1 MRKSEKKGEIQPI
14 FVSVATNQ
22 GKVRTVNEDNFYA
35 DILGVRPEET
45 ICGHRLLKHPGMYI
59 FGVFDGMGGEQFG
72 DKASEIAACTM
83 RDFSGKF
90 SNSSPEELHNIVN
103 EYARNTNRRICT
115 MAEENLA
122 DISGSTFVMACVR
135 GDMVYPFSIG
145 DSRIYYRYGRKL
157 RQISEDQTVAMRK
170 VKANIYTE
178 KEARLSEDSHKIT
191 TFLGVD
197 KADIGLNALAYEP
210 LDLRKGEI
218 LLCSDGLTDMCSD
231 KEILRVM
238 QKYDDEFVAQHLV
251 ELAMEKGGVDNI
263 TCMVIRS
270 TK

>member
-1 MRKSEKKGEIQPI
+1 MRGSGKKGEIQPV
-14 FVSVATNQ
+14 FVSIATNK
-22 GKVRTVNEDNFYA
+22 GKVRAVNEDNFYA
-35 DILGVRPEET
+35 DILGVRPEEEL
-45 ICGHRLLKHPGMYI
+45 CGHRVLGHPGMYV
-59 FGVFDGMGGEQFG
+59 FAVFDGMSGEQFG

-83 RDFSGKF
+83 KDFSGKF
-90 SNSSPEELHNIVN
+90 SNSSPEELHDIVN
-103 EYARNTNRRICT
+103 EYVRAANRRICR

-135 GDMVYPFSIG
+135 GNMVYPFSIG
-145 DSRIYYRYGRKL
+145 DSRIYYRSGRKL

-170 VKANIYTE
+170 VKANIYTQ

-210 LDLRKGEI
+210 LDLRNGEV

-231 KEILRVM
+231 KEILRIM
-238 QKYDDEFVAQHLV
+238 DKFNDDFTAQHLV
-251 ELAMEKGGVDNI
+251 DLAMDNGGADNI
-263 TCMVIRS
+263 TCIVIRS
-270 TK
+270 I

>member
-1 MRKSEKKGEIQPI
+1 MRRSGKKDNIQPV
-14 FVSVATNQ
+14 FVSIATNK
-22 GKVRTVNEDNFYA
+22 GKVRAANEDNFYA
-35 DILGVRPEET
+35 DILGIRPKEEL
-45 ICGHRLLKHPGMYI
+45 CGHRVLEHPGMYI

-72 DKASEIAACTM
+72 DRASEIAACTL
-83 RDFSGKF
+83 REFSGSF
-90 SNSSPEELHNIVN
+90 STSSAEELHDIVN
-103 EYARNTNRRICT
+103 GYARTANQRICR

-122 DISGSTFVMACVR
+122 DISGSTFVMACVD

-145 DSRIYYRYGRKL
+145 DSRIYYRSGRKL

-210 LDLRKGEI
+210 LDLRKGEV

-231 KEILRVM
+231 KEILRM
-238 QKYDDEFVAQHLV
+238 MHKYDDEFVAQHLV
-251 ELAMEKGGVDNI
+251 ELAMDNGGADNI

-270 TK
+270 T